1 MFKGWPRSRVTPSNR
16 EGAPSMSIPSKRQ
29 TVEPAVTSMNRN
41 DVTELIISARRNKQL
56 SWSSIADH
64 LTASLEWATA
74 ACLGQMPLTTQQA
87 EALTALLDLPP
98 GAALVLQEP
107 PFRGSL
113 ATSPP
118 SDPLIYRLH
127 EMVSVYGTTIK
138 ELIQEEF
145 GDGIMSAIDFA
156 INITRESNP
165 AGDRVNLVLNGKFL
179 PYRQF

>member
-1 MFKGWPRSRVTPSNR
+1 
-16 EGAPSMSIPSKRQ
+16 
-29 TVEPAVTSMNRN
+29 MNRH
-41 DVTELIISARRNKQL
+41 DVTELIVSARRNKQL
-56 SWSSIADH
+56 SWSSIAAH
-64 LTASLEWATA
+64 LDASPEWVTA
-74 ACLGQMPLTTQQA
+74 ACLGQMTLTTQQA
-87 EALTALLDLPP
+87 EELTALLDLPS
-98 GAALVLQEP
+98 GAALLLQEP

-113 ATSPP
+113 SPSPP

-145 GDGIMSAIDFA
+145 GDGIMSAIDFNM
-156 INITRESNP
+156 NITRESNP